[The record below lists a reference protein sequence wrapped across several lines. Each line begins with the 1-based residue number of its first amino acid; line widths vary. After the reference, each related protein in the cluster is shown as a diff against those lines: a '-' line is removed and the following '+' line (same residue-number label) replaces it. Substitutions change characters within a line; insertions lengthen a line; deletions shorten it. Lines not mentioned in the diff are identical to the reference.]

1 MKYILIPVK
10 DLTCA
15 KQRLAGLMTRE
26 QRSSLA
32 WLMVEHLFHEVS
44 QARGWDRVAV
54 VTLDESV
61 AQLARWLGFELIRE
75 TQQTSESASVDH
87 GSHILSERGAS
98 SVLRLPIDLPLIA
111 AEDIETILARISK
124 QPGGVIVPSRDGTG
138 TNAIVRT
145 PPELF
150 RSHFGPN
157 SLAKHLQ
164 EARRCGVRC
173 ELIHLPR
180 VALDLDDPADLE
192 HVLQSD
198 CSTPVIEFLKGLAV
212 DERLARTAQRV

>member
-10 DLTCA
+10 DLGCA
-15 KQRLAGLMTRE
+15 KQRLAGLMTQK

-32 WLMVEHLFHEVS
+32 WLMVEHLFHEVT

-54 VTLDESV
+54 ITADESV
-61 AQLARWLGFELIRE
+61 AQLARGLGFELIKE
-75 TQQTSESASVDH
+75 NKQTSESASVDY

-98 SVLRLPIDLPLIA
+98 SVLRLPIDLPLIE
-111 AEDIETILARISK
+111 AEDIETILVRIRK
-124 QPGGVIVPSRDGTG
+124 QPASMIVPSRDGTG

-157 SLAKHLQ
+157 SLAKHVH

-180 VALDLDDPADLE
+180 VAFDLDDPADLE
-192 HVLQSD
+192 YVLQCD
-198 CSTPVIEFLKGLAV
+198 RSTSVVEFLKGLAV
-212 DERLARTAQRV
+212 DKRLARTAQHV